1 MAILAAIHHKT
12 EYRYDRPVTLTPQI
26 IRLRPA
32 PQART
37 PVLNYSLKISPAQHF
52 INWQQDPFGNWMARV
67 VFPERVT
74 EFKIE
79 VDLTADLTVY
89 NPFDFFLE
97 PDAEHW
103 PMQYPAYLQD
113 DLAVYCKVEPA
124 GPLLKAWLAQVNRQ
138 PRPMADTLVALNQRL
153 ASEIEYV

>member
-103 PMQYPAYLQD
+103 PMQYPA
-113 DLAVYCKVEPA
+113 
-124 GPLLKAWLAQVNRQ
+124 
-138 PRPMADTLVALNQRL
+138 
-153 ASEIEYV
+153 